1 VTDVPQGYLP
11 PLSAYQPLAPE
22 GFDPNDS
29 LVNPPD
35 AGINGWFNRVAGL
48 FRRSWKSMVV
58 IFTITYVIPSI
69 VLAIIFTG
77 ATFFLIAGIVNG
89 LPNRDGAP
97 LKSDVDINGIAIG
110 IPVLIAVVLVVIV
123 LAILTEMAG
132 YAAATYAVTRQ
143 ATGQRVGL
151 GEALGYGFRRCLGL
165 TGWQFVAGLLAVAGF
180 VACII
185 PGLYVY
191 AATALFG
198 PIYLFERRRPIGR
211 SFAIFNN
218 NFGRVLGRLALILCA
233 MVAASVLNSIVANLG
248 TLATGNLGN
257 TDLELSALVASQAVS
272 SLFGIVI
279 ELPLTMITFAGI
291 LLTYSEQRGHEGPV
305 NAATLAAEL

>member
-1 VTDVPQGYLP
+1 LP
-11 PLSAYQPLAPE
+11 LSGAAFLCLCAHAPHRDRRTPGLPLSAYQPLAPE
-22 GFDPNDS
+22 GFDPNDP

-77 ATFFLIAGIVNG
+77 GTFFLIAGIVNG

-143 ATGQRVGL
+143 ATGQRVGS
-151 GEALGYGFRRCLGL
+151 ARR
-165 TGWQFVAGLLAVAGF
+165 
-180 VACII
+180 
-185 PGLYVY
+185 
-191 AATALFG
+191 
-198 PIYLFERRRPIGR
+198 
-211 SFAIFNN
+211 S
-218 NFGRVLGRLALILCA
+218 
-233 MVAASVLNSIVANLG
+233 
-248 TLATGNLGN
+248 ATGSGVV
-257 TDLELSALVASQAVS
+257 SA
-272 SLFGIVI
+272 
-279 ELPLTMITFAGI
+279 
-291 LLTYSEQRGHEGPV
+291 
-305 NAATLAAEL
+305 